1 MTIEFTLEIPID
13 SVEAAEAAAPHLRP
27 RDRFELCED
36 LASEG
41 WTPTPE
47 LIREVRRR
55 VPSEVEVVA
64 MIRPR
69 LADSRAMLDLEAF
82 LATPAV
88 LAASLAEIE
97 DAARAGADS
106 VAIGLLTAA
115 GTVDLDACGTLAGG
129 LDRWGS
135 WSRFFARSTCSQTGK
150 RGSTRSMSL
159 VAVES
164 SPPEC
169 SAGMR
174 VSRTYPPD
182 ARRSRGMRLE

>member
-47 LIREVRRR
+47 LIREVRRQ

-82 LATPAV
+82 LATP
-88 LAASLAEIE
+88 
-97 DAARAGADS
+97 
-106 VAIGLLTAA
+106 
-115 GTVDLDACGTLAGG
+115 
-129 LDRWGS
+129 
-135 WSRFFARSTCSQTGK
+135 
-150 RGSTRSMSL
+150 
-159 VAVES
+159 
-164 SPPEC
+164 EC